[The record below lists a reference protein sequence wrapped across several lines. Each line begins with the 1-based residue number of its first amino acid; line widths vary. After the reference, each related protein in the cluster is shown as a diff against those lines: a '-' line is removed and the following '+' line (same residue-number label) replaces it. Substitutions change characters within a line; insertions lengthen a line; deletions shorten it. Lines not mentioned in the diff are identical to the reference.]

1 MAQRR
6 HFGPK
11 RNPIKIQLPVNEGVE
26 VARPKDGGEGGG
38 AAIEQEPQAEKG
50 GKEGEGHWQAVSTD
64 VVCHLIKVNASTT
77 DRARPASA

>member
-38 AAIEQEPQAEKG
+38 AAIEQEPQAEEG
-50 GKEGEGHWQAVSTD
+50 GVEGEGSFNG
-64 VVCHLIKVNASTT
+64 CCLSLN
-77 DRARPASA
+77 

>member
-38 AAIEQEPQAEKG
+38 AAIEQAEEG
-50 GKEGEGHWQAVSTD
+50 GAEGEGHWQAVSTD